1 MSIRVQ
7 DARAMFAIR
16 DFRIPFLLTALLAMA
31 GCDGLTTGEKV
42 QSIPVKE
49 NDTGGYGPVTL
60 SLSPDMAP
68 VAINFR
74 AEHGDNPAEIGK
86 WNAYRAT
93 LGKDG
98 QEIASGQFNINHTGT
113 LDTLQGSPYLLR
125 NMLTAWPREAGNYE
139 LSITPTQP
147 VEVKL
152 SNARV
157 EVRRNVRGDDNL
169 R

>member
-1 MSIRVQ
+1 
-7 DARAMFAIR
+7 MFAIR
-16 DFRIPFLLTALLAMA
+16 DFLIPSLVTAALVMS
-31 GCDGLTTGEKV
+31 GCDGLTTGDKV

-49 NDTGGYGPVTL
+49 NGTGGYGPVTL
-60 SLSPDMAP
+60 TLSPDMSP

-74 AEHGDNPAEIGK
+74 AEHGDDPAEIGK

-93 LGKDG
+93 LSKDG
-98 QEIASGQFNINHTGT
+98 QDIATGQFNINHTGT
-113 LDTLQGSPYLLR
+113 LDSPQGSPYLLR
-125 NMLTAWPREAGNYE
+125 NMLTAWPHEAGHYE
-139 LSITPTQP
+139 LNISPTKP

-152 SNARV
+152 SDARV

>member
-1 MSIRVQ
+1 
-7 DARAMFAIR
+7 MFAIR
-16 DFRIPFLLTALLAMA
+16 DFRIPFLLTALLVMA
-31 GCDGLTTGEKV
+31 GCDGLTTGDKV
-42 QSIPVKE
+42 LSLPLKE

-60 SLSPDMAP
+60 SLSPDMSP

-74 AEHGDNPAEIGK
+74 AEHGGDPAEIGK

-93 LGKDG
+93 LSKDG
-98 QEIASGQFNINHTGT
+98 QTIASGEFNLNHTGT
-113 LDTLQGSPYLLR
+113 PDTPQGSPYLLR

-139 LSITPTQP
+139 LDITPMQP

-152 SNARV
+152 SDARV

>member
-1 MSIRVQ
+1 
-7 DARAMFAIR
+7 MFAIR
-16 DFRIPFLLTALLAMA
+16 DFRIPFLLTAVLAMA
-31 GCDGLTTGEKV
+31 GCDGLTTGDKV

-49 NDTGGYGPVTL
+49 NATGGYGPVTL
-60 SLSPDMAP
+60 DLSPDMAP

-74 AEHGDNPAEIGK
+74 AEHGDDPAEIGK

-93 LGKDG
+93 LSKDG
-98 QEIASGQFNINHTGT
+98 QAIASGEFTINHTGT
-113 LDTLQGSPYLLR
+113 PDTPQGSPYLLR

-139 LSITPTQP
+139 LAISPTKP
-147 VEVKL
+147 VEVRL
-152 SNARV
+152 SDARV